1 MNEQTELLLGWVG
14 SLVVALVLVAA
25 TAMALQAWHPAHH
38 RRAPATALEQAPP
51 VAPLP
56 VAPSHVAPSDDDAS
70 APSSYWSG
78 RS

>member
-38 RRAPATALEQAPP
+38 RRAPATTLEQAPS

-56 VAPSHVAPSDDDAS
+56 VAPSDEDAS